1 MIKFFRKIRQNLL
14 MENKTGK
21 YLKYAIGEIILVVI
35 GILIALQINDWNQQR
50 KDSNTEQVI
59 LKRLQKEYI
68 LNKEQLEDKIVI
80 RNRMIRNCKDLLV
93 FYNEPTSANLDSIY
107 LKISKLLTPA
117 TFDPIQNDIVKS
129 GTLEILKSENLK
141 QLLIKWSTDVIQL
154 QETEQMF
161 FRYHEQYVLPYLDE
175 LGLTRDVLY
184 DFWNIDLINLL
195 ESKKYTNPIPGKSNI
210 NSKTIRDL
218 LADNKLESQIT
229 YTLTLNEFNNRESET
244 LMKRIDEI
252 LSVIKSEIKK

>member
-1 MIKFFRKIRQNLL
+1 MINYFRKIRQNLL

-21 YLKYAIGEIILVVI
+21 YFKYAIGEIFLVVI
-35 GILIALQINDWNQQR
+35 GILIALQINDWNQQS
-50 KDSNTEQVI
+50 KDSTTEQVI

-68 LNKEQLEDKIVI
+68 LNKEQLEDKIAI
-80 RNRMIRNCKDLLV
+80 RNRIIRNCKDLLV
-93 FYNEPTSANLDSIY
+93 FYDKPTSANRDSIY

-161 FRYHEQYVLPYLDE
+161 YRYHEQNVVPHLDE
-175 LGLTRDVLY
+175 LGIMRDILY
-184 DFWNIDLINLL
+184 NFWSIDLINLL
-195 ESKKYTNPIPGKSNI
+195 ESKKYTNPILGKSEI
-210 NSKTIRDL
+210 NSKTIKDL

-244 LMKRIDEI
+244 LMNRIDEI
-252 LSVIKSEIKK
+252 LLVIQSEIKK